1 MHLIKSSSAPAF
13 EIPGLSVVGLAAPSR
28 GASETCVWRTTMA
41 PGTPATPHT
50 VSREEILVVLSGE
63 ARIEID
69 GRAQALAP
77 GDALV
82 VSAGENILL
91 SNPGAQPFTALAV
104 LPVGG
109 HAVFPGGERFTPPWT
124 L

>member
-28 GASETCVWRTTMA
+28 GASETCVWRITLPPA
-41 PGTPATPHT
+41 TPATPHAI
-50 VSREEILVVLSGE
+50 SREEIFVALSGE
-63 ARIEID
+63 ARIVLD
-69 GRAQALAP
+69 GRDQVLAP
-77 GDALV
+77 GDTLV
-82 VSAGENILL
+82 VPAGEMFSL
-91 SNPGAQPFTALAV
+91 SNPGAEPFTALAV

-109 HAVFPGGERFTPPWT
+109 QAVLPGGECVSPPWT

>member
-1 MHLIKSSSAPAF
+1 MLIKSSTAPTF

-28 GASETCVWRTTMA
+28 GASETCVWRITLA
-41 PGTPATPHT
+41 PGTPATPHALD
-50 VSREEILVVLSGE
+50 REEIFVALSGQ
-63 ARIEID
+63 ARLEVGD
-69 GRAQALAP
+69 QHHVFAS

-82 VSAGENILL
+82 VPAGETLML
-91 SNPGAQPFTALAV
+91 SNPGAEPFTALAV

-109 HAVFPGGERFTPPWT
+109 QAVFPGGERFSPPWT